1 MKPGY
6 FSEDIDEFLQLLHK
20 HAVRYM
26 IVGGEAVIYY
36 GDPRLTCD
44 VDIFYGLSI
53 ENINRRYNA
62 LLEFWNGDIPGIKEW
77 QELQTPSY
85 IIQFGISPNRM
96 DLMNTIDGV
105 DFDEAWKERVEDRKS
120 TRLNSS
126 HVAIS
131 YAVFCLKKNKS

>member
-6 FSEDIDEFLQLLHK
+6 FSEDIEEFLQLLHK

-36 GDPRLTCD
+36 GHPRLTGD

-53 ENINRRYNA
+53 ENINRLYNA

-85 IIQFGISPNRM
+85 IRSEERRVG
-96 DLMNTIDGV
+96 
-105 DFDEAWKERVEDRKS
+105 KECRYV
-120 TRLNSS
+120 
-126 HVAIS
+126 
-131 YAVFCLKKNKS
+131 